1 MLATRPATDTI
12 AITRTFDGIEEAAH
26 RVIKQIG
33 GMAVVLQGA
42 KVAILKPNFVAGR
55 SAETGSTTSFALL
68 KAVAEEVQACGAEPV
83 LCEMPGTEFDREAT
97 YTILGVEQFCE
108 ANGIRI
114 LRIDPEGDELDW
126 VELRPAG
133 AKKLCRF
140 SIPRI
145 LNEACLINLPVLK
158 THVVSSMTLSMK
170 NPMGILPRPDRRS
183 MHTLGIDQ
191 CIVDMNRGIRPD
203 LTIVDGSVGQDGEGP
218 LYGDRAD
225 LQVLIAG
232 RDSLAVDLVCCQV
245 VGIKPQDIPHLKLA
259 LEQLGKPSW
268 QTCGF
273 IQHVEVIKKFR
284 LPVQKP
290 LYRFIFWMM
299 YPLDYPY
306 SWIAERG
313 KHFCTL
319 LYSTGLVGTR
329 PQIKEESCTRCGIC
343 VEACPLPDV
352 IDLKSLKVNYFTC
365 QRCLL
370 CYDACPENAIRVKGY
385 SGARS

>member
-1 MLATRPATDTI
+1 
-12 AITRTFDGIEEAAH
+12 
-26 RVIKQIG
+26 
-33 GMAVVLQGA
+33 
-42 KVAILKPNFVAGR
+42 
-55 SAETGSTTSFALL
+55 
-68 KAVAEEVQACGAEPV
+68 
-83 LCEMPGTEFDREAT
+83 
-97 YTILGVEQFCE
+97 
-108 ANGIRI
+108 
-114 LRIDPEGDELDW
+114 
-126 VELRPAG
+126 
-133 AKKLCRF
+133 
-140 SIPRI
+140 
-145 LNEACLINLPVLK
+145 
-158 THVVSSMTLSMK
+158 
-170 NPMGILPRPDRRS
+170 
-183 MHTLGIDQ
+183 
-191 CIVDMNRGIRPD
+191 
-203 LTIVDGSVGQDGEGP
+203 
-218 LYGDRAD
+218 
-225 LQVLIAG
+225 
-232 RDSLAVDLVCCQV
+232 
-245 VGIKPQDIPHLKLA
+245 LKLA

-268 QTCGF
+268 TLVGDVEGPVWGTGNGF
-273 IQHVEVIKKFR
+273 TQHVEVIKKFR

>member
-1 MLATRPATDTI
+1 
-12 AITRTFDGIEEAAH
+12 
-26 RVIKQIG
+26 
-33 GMAVVLQGA
+33 
-42 KVAILKPNFVAGR
+42 
-55 SAETGSTTSFALL
+55 
-68 KAVAEEVQACGAEPV
+68 
-83 LCEMPGTEFDREAT
+83 
-97 YTILGVEQFCE
+97 
-108 ANGIRI
+108 
-114 LRIDPEGDELDW
+114 
-126 VELRPAG
+126 
-133 AKKLCRF
+133 
-140 SIPRI
+140 
-145 LNEACLINLPVLK
+145 
-158 THVVSSMTLSMK
+158 
-170 NPMGILPRPDRRS
+170 

-268 QTCGF
+268 ILVGDVKDPVWETGNGF
-273 IQHVEVIKKFR
+273 IQHVGVIKKFR

-306 SWIAERG
+306 SWITERG

-385 SGARS
+385 SGARSCPSW